1 MVYTHLRPW
10 HIQYICTVTSVYAKR
25 LFLERFAWVLFHFLY
40 TNQKHMWYRLNQ
52 KSALHTLTFEC
63 DPLKQ
68 AEVADI
74 LLMSYEPFEM
84 TEWIMI
90 RHTYAEVVRRL
101 ADYVFDSMWSLSVF
115 TPYWV
120 LSIEHLPDVIH
131 SWAYYIRMHHVTCTN
146 RVLTGLT
153 WTRWL
158 RWEAVSTCTNT
169 CVPHLQVMEE
179 LICWPKHPYTLQ
191 RGDNKL

>member
-10 HIQYICTVTSVYAKR
+10 HIQYICTMTSVYAKR

-63 DPLKQ
+63 DPFKQ

-101 ADYVFDSMWSLSVF
+101 VFDSMWSLSVF
-115 TPYWV
+115 KPYWV
-120 LSIEHLPDVIH
+120 LSIENPLMEFTHEHTTSECTVLH
-131 SWAYYIRMHHVTCTN
+131 ALTESWLVWLELVDFDERLSALAPTRAYRTCKSWKNWYADLSTH
-146 RVLTGLT
+146 
-153 WTRWL
+153 TRYK
-158 RWEAVSTCTNT
+158 E
-169 CVPHLQVMEE
+169 
-179 LICWPKHPYTLQ
+179 
-191 RGDNKL
+191 G